1 MFLIDR
7 YQAAFPA
14 AADCRFCYNLI
25 YNSVPL
31 SLHGFLGEMAENG
44 APLVRLDFLE
54 ESGRET
60 EKILRLFS
68 EGLSGS
74 QVRPDYDFTTGAL
87 QERSAVTGMEQ
98 YIFAYSRYVTALLAV
113 LYAALSAGRFFAAGR
128 TGRTMGQGA
137 DGLHFSL
144 AVCRLSDPVPENGGI
159 RICCFSMPFPRLS
172 CSPR

>member
-1 MFLIDR
+1 MDTYCAPLELNGRDIRALPSPGPGEKGRKEILVYGRIPMMVTANCIRKTTGGCRKERPEEKAAKRRNGREDFGEEMFLIDR

-44 APLVRLDFLE
+44 AALVRLDFLE

-74 QVRPDYDFTTGAL
+74 QVRPDYDFTTGHY
-87 QERSAVTGMEQ
+87 RK
-98 YIFAYSRYVTALLAV
+98 
-113 LYAALSAGRFFAAGR
+113 
-128 TGRTMGQGA
+128 GA
-137 DGLHFSL
+137 Q
-144 AVCRLSDPVPENGGI
+144 
-159 RICCFSMPFPRLS
+159 
-172 CSPR
+172 